1 MVGASVAAA
10 VVLVVDVDT
19 FVGVDTVVD
28 VAAFVIVDTV
38 VDVAAAVVL
47 VDIVVDAADASV
59 SAAVVLVVRVD
70 TVVDVNA
77 VSYMLQSRN
86 FKLSNVTH
94 ILKKEINFY
103 SLTNI
108 LAD

>member
-1 MVGASVAAA
+1 MDAGDAT
-10 VVLVVDVDT
+10 VVLVV
-19 FVGVDTVVD
+19 
-28 VAAFVIVDTV
+28 
-38 VDVAAAVVL
+38 L
-47 VDIVVDAADASV
+47 V
-59 SAAVVLVVRVD
+59 VD

-77 VSYMLQSRN
+77 VPYLLQSRN